1 MEADSLAQS
10 VEMSAVPWP
19 LLKLCFSV
27 ISNLREMVLL
37 SDNARKGLSYSL
49 GEIILNQKCQGL
61 FTLSHRPSCSVV
73 YVREL
78 L

>member
-1 MEADSLAQS
+1 MEADSLAQP

-27 ISNLREMVLL
+27 ISNLQEIVLL
-37 SDNARKGLSYSL
+37 SETAPEYLSHGL

-61 FTLSHRPSCSVV
+61 FKLSHRPSCFVV
-73 YVREL
+73 FVSEL